1 MDTRWNILT
10 KTICNHEVNIY
21 VSDGWLKVLV
31 YNVYC
36 QDGERLDPSFYEA
49 DHQLTLDMSSKDP
62 IVQQIIWYL
71 LDDEHYETE
80 DWDEHDDWFDLGYL
94 LDGPPML
101 ADWADGIPR
110 DY

>member
-1 MDTRWNILT
+1 MT
-10 KTICNHEVNIY
+10 KSICNHEVNVY
-21 VSDGWLKVLV
+21 VSDGWLKVLI

-36 QDGERLDPSFYEA
+36 KDGETLDPTFYEA
-49 DHQLTLDMSSKDP
+49 DHQLSLDMLSQDP
-62 IVQQIIWYL
+62 IVQEIIGYL
-71 LDDEHYETE
+71 LDDDNYASQ
-80 DWDEHDDWFDLGYL
+80 DWEEHDDWFDLGYL